1 MQSKSNN
8 LSLIIVMVLSMILG
22 LLVGIIIS
30 LDINTSKNQ
39 SSVNS
44 LDNKYYKELV
54 YGCYERYNECPEC
67 GYKLNYKYY
76 PLNNEY
82 MQNKLLELGEDSDIF
97 INNTESSQP

>member
-8 LSLIIVMVLSMILG
+8 LSLIIVMVLSVILG

-30 LDINTSKNQ
+30 LDINTAKNQ
-39 SSVNS
+39 SSANN

-54 YGCYERYNECPEC
+54 YGCYERYNVCPSC
-67 GYKLNYKYY
+67 GHKFNYKYY

-82 MQNKLLELGEDSDIF
+82 IQDKLLELGELPN
-97 INNTESSQP
+97 INSSQP